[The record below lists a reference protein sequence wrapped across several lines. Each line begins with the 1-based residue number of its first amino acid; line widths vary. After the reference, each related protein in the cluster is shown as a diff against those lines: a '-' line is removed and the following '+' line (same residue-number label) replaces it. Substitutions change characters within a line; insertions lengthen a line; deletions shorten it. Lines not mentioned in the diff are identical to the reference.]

1 MWSDQILTSLS
12 HAILVLSSCSSA
24 AAVLLFSLAL
34 LQVRDDE
41 NWWNAPADAGSSDD
55 QSEDPNAEDW

>member
-1 MWSDQILTSLS
+1 MLFCAPLS
-12 HAILVLSSCSSA
+12 KSA
-24 AAVLLFSLAL
+24 AAVLLFNVPV